1 MASQTTTQTSRYRAL
16 RAPGLF
22 AVHCQVSAHGIEVG
36 ALLVEPET
44 FEEVSG
50 ANLTLYDIDS
60 PASFPVKI
68 PALTAFC
75 TTQMELKRHGE
86 AISV

>member
-1 MASQTTTQTSRYRAL
+1 
-16 RAPGLF
+16 LF
-22 AVHCQVSAHGIEVG
+22 AAYCRVSAHCIEVG
-36 ALLVEPET
+36 ALLVEPDA

-60 PASFPVKI
+60 QASFPVKV
-68 PALTAFC
+68 PVLTAFC
-75 TTQMELKRHGE
+75 TTQMELKRHGK